1 MNNPDI
7 SVIIPAYNHE
17 KFIGRALRSILD
29 QSIDKKK
36 YEVILINDFSI
47 DNSKQIIKKYE
58 DEIIYIENDQNKGL
72 PYSLNIG
79 IKKAKG
85 KYMVRLDSDDYVN
98 RKYLEILYEF
108 LNWNENFDAVSCD
121 YLIIDDNEKIIKRE
135 NSSENPIGCGIMF
148 KMDKLLDIGLYN
160 PKFLLH
166 EDKELMR
173 RFIKKNTVYNIKL
186 PLYRYRKHSS
196 NITNNI
202 KKSNKYIKKL
212 QFDDN

>member
-1 MNNPDI
+1 
-7 SVIIPAYNHE
+7 
-17 KFIGRALRSILD
+17 
-29 QSIDKKK
+29 KKK

-47 DNSKQIIKKYE
+47 DNSKQIIKKYKS
-58 DEIIYIENDQNKGL
+58 EIVYIENDQNKGL

-121 YLIIDDNEKIIKRE
+121 YLIIDDNENIIKRE

-160 PKFLLH
+160 PEFLLH

-173 RFIKKNTVYNIKL
+173 RFIKKNTIYNIKL

-196 NITNNI
+196 NITNNTR
-202 KKSNKYIKKL
+202 KSNKYIKKL
-212 QFDDN
+212 NLDDN